1 MKNDVKQKRNNG
13 NKNKIKAKL
22 FLVAESRQSS
32 YKI

>member
-22 FLVAESRQSS
+22 CLVAESRQSS
-32 YKI
+32 YKM